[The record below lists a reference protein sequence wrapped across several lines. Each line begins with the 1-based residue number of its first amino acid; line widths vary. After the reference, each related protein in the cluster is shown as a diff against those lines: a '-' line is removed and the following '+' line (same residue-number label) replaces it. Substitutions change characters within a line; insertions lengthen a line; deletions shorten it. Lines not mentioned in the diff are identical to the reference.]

1 MKERI
6 FDEMMLMGW
15 NLGENEFEDFSN
27 VLDIH
32 KDKMEYMLDT
42 DYSNGEARIDLRNWS
57 AYISQEEIKN
67 IFEFMLDLIYSVEHL
82 DRKDKKN
89 ELYI

>member
-15 NLGENEFEDFSN
+15 NLGDNEFEDFSN

-42 DYSNGEARIDLRNWS
+42 DYSNGEARIDLRNWT

-67 IFEFMLDLIYSVEHL
+67 IFEFMLDFVYSVEHL

-89 ELYI
+89 GLYI

>member
-6 FDEMMLMGW
+6 FNEMMLKGW
-15 NLGENEFEDFSN
+15 NLGNNEIKDFED
-27 VLDIH
+27 VLNTH
-32 KDKMEYMLDT
+32 MDKMEYMLDT
-42 DYSNGEARIDLRNWS
+42 TYGESRIDLRNWT

-67 IFEFMLDLIYSVEHL
+67 IFEFMLDFVYSIESL

-89 ELYI
+89 GASL

>member
-1 MKERI
+1 MKNRI

-42 DYSNGEARIDLRNWS
+42 DYYNGEARIDLGNWT

-67 IFEFMLDLIYSVEHL
+67 IFEFMLDFIYSVEHL
-82 DRKDKKN
+82 DRKDKMKN
-89 ELYI
+89 E